1 MSLPFPASI
10 LEYTCTVRC
19 YSGYM
24 QVHLYIHVI
33 KTAILCQQS
42 GMTPLHRAASQGNS
56 DVVKALIKAGSKVDE
71 KEKAS
76 II

>member
-1 MSLPFPASI
+1 MLTSLPFPASI
-10 LEYTCTVRC
+10 LEYTMLLFRL
-19 YSGYM
+19 YAG
-24 QVHLYIHVI
+24 VHLYIHLI
-33 KTAILCQQS
+33 KMAILCQQS
-42 GMTPLHRAASQGNS
+42 GMTPLHRAAHQGNS